1 MKDTLSKKIIK
12 IKSLVKEGIDI
23 DENVK
28 TTNEGVEKLEHL
40 LHVFTLSCTIDTI
53 PLSEN
58 STEVVVHIA
67 RHATFELP
75 FETR

>member
-1 MKDTLSKKIIK
+1 M
-12 IKSLVKEGIDI
+12 
-23 DENVK
+23 K
-28 TTNEGVEKLEHL
+28 TTNEGDVEKLEHL

-53 PLSEN
+53 SLSEN